1 MWAWFLEDGQGN
13 LGRIK
18 RVGVASSRWDLGGK
32 MRVLNEMCRQLMA
45 SYILLLGEFWL
56 GLEKVHQIV
65 GDQDSNLVVQLE
77 DWDGNAESLQFPVH
91 LGGEDTAYTLQLTE
105 PVASKLGA
113 TTLLPGGLSLPFSTW
128 DQDHDLLRHKNCA
141 KNLSGE
147 PHCPLAW
154 CHGFPYAHPLIASIS
169 PLIFPMGIGPNERA
183 QREESGHILSCWEP
197 GGIPSTVYHPG
208 HCMVPMSNTER
219 TPRGPKI
226 NLLFLGG
233 RVIV

>member
-1 MWAWFLEDGQGN
+1 
-13 LGRIK
+13 
-18 RVGVASSRWDLGGK
+18 
-32 MRVLNEMCRQLMA
+32 MRALDEMCRQLMV

-77 DWDGNAESLQFPVH
+77 DREGNAESLQFPVH

-147 PHCPLAW
+147 PALPSCLVSWLSLCSLPHCI
-154 CHGFPYAHPLIASIS
+154 HPSSHLPI
-169 PLIFPMGIGPNERA
+169 GIVPNER
-183 QREESGHILSCWEP
+183 ESTKSLGTYFHVGSQVVSP
-197 GGIPSTVYHPG
+197 APYVTQGIA
-208 HCMVPMSNTER
+208 
-219 TPRGPKI
+219 
-226 NLLFLGG
+226 
-233 RVIV
+233 